1 MDLIK
6 KADEIVNG
14 RNDIYPPISNR
25 PLSYIL
31 SGIEIKLE
39 RTKDVINKIRN
50 VNTTAYVTKGDI
62 DTLVDL
68 LGYTID
74 LGNRINENIVQNA
87 DTNLKEIKDN
97 KDNDCP
103 F

>member
-6 KADEIVNG
+6 KANEIVNG

-25 PLSYIL
+25 PLNYIL

-39 RTKDVINKIRN
+39 RTMDVIKKIRD

-62 DTLVDL
+62 DTLIDL

-74 LGNRINENIVQNA
+74 LGNRIN
-87 DTNLKEIKDN
+87 DTDIKN
-97 KDNDCP
+97 NEVP

>member
-6 KADEIVNG
+6 KANEIVNG

-25 PLSYIL
+25 PLGYIL

-50 VNTTAYVTKGDI
+50 VNTTAYVTKEDI
-62 DTLVDL
+62 DTLIDL
-68 LGYTID
+68 LGYAID
-74 LGNRINENIVQNA
+74 LGNRIFDENIEKNI
-87 DTNLKEIKDN
+87 DINHKEN